1 MIKKYTGW
9 NYKVDIFLKL
19 LKFLHKKEINFLYKS
34 LFICCKCIE
43 QEAKEVQLLLAKT
56 THYDYDLQPIDII

>member
-1 MIKKYTGW
+1 M
-9 NYKVDIFLKL
+9 IFLKL